1 MAVRALQRWREYDAR
16 WGAGLLH
23 PTGALWL
30 FGADTRFADA
40 SASTLRSAGVA
51 LETISARDAATRFPQ
66 IALDGITRVLWEP
79 DAGYLLA
86 RRACAHVAQRA
97 AAEGA
102 DVRCGAAVSPAALGA
117 GGLRLND
124 GTKLEAD
131 AFVFACG
138 PWLGS
143 LFPDVIGDR
152 VVVTRQEVH
161 YFGQPAGDA
170 RFHSPALPVWL
181 EYGGRFIYG
190 IPGDGRDGFK
200 VADDS
205 PGPPMNPDRDDRTAS
220 SDGVEAARR
229 YLARRFPGLANA
241 PLVRTEVCQY
251 ESTPDA
257 HFIIAR
263 HPSHPHVWIA
273 GGGSGHG
280 FKMGPAV
287 GEIVA
292 GLVLGETA
300 PDARF
305 SLERFTTPPP
315 EGWQPKW
322 A

>member
-1 MAVRALQRWREYDAR
+1 
-16 WGAGLLH
+16 
-23 PTGALWL
+23 
-30 FGADTRFADA
+30 
-40 SASTLRSAGVA
+40 
-51 LETISARDAATRFPQ
+51 
-66 IALDGITRVLWEP
+66 
-79 DAGYLLA
+79 
-86 RRACAHVAQRA
+86 
-97 AAEGA
+97 
-102 DVRCGAAVSPAALGA
+102 
-117 GGLRLND
+117 
-124 GTKLEAD
+124 
-131 AFVFACG
+131 
-138 PWLGS
+138 
-143 LFPDVIGDR
+143 
-152 VVVTRQEVH
+152 
-161 YFGQPAGDA
+161 
-170 RFHSPALPVWL
+170 
-181 EYGGRFIYG
+181 
-190 IPGDGRDGFK
+190 
-200 VADDS
+200 
-205 PGPPMNPDRDDRTAS
+205 MNPDRDDRTAS

-292 GLVLGETA
+292 GLVLGEIA
-300 PDARF
+300 PDPRF